1 MPHMNEEGEAT
12 EESVLSSPIP
22 NSAQCQNKTFL
33 AS

>member
-1 MPHMNEEGEAT
+1 MFDVNEEGEVI
-12 EESVLSSPIP
+12 EESVLSSPIQ